1 MPVSPVK
8 PTLLARHALC
18 SILLLLLTGGAG
30 AVDLPRPRV
39 LASFFPPAV
48 VALNVAGTNADV
60 EVLLDGTIDPHD
72 FQFSRTDLAKIT
84 RADLLVLNGLGM
96 ESWLG
101 RALHKV
107 GIAKPM
113 VELSTGLGPEQ
124 LIPATASGL
133 HRHQERDG
141 HDDAGFNPHIWLD
154 PRLLAHG
161 TSNVLRALQKADP
174 NNAVA
179 YAANARAFI
188 EGLQELDAEL
198 LRGLAPVRRAPVVT
212 WHDAFAYFARRY
224 GPDVIGV
231 IEPVAEVDPAPR
243 YLADLSRRCRAEG
256 VRALFDQPGVRSRLL
271 QRLASDW
278 RVPVAT
284 LDTLENPSLKSD
296 AYVTAMRANA
306 RILRET
312 LP

>member
-1 MPVSPVK
+1 MPASLVK
-8 PTLLARHALC
+8 PSWLAIRAFF
-18 SILLLLLTGGAG
+18 SIILLLSAG
-30 AVDLPRPRV
+30 DMAAADRPPLRV

-60 EVLLDGTIDPHD
+60 QILLDGRVDPHD

-101 RALHKV
+101 RALLKV
-107 GIAKPM
+107 GISKPM
-113 VELSTGLGPEQ
+113 VELSADLGREQ
-124 LIPATASGL
+124 LIPASGSGV
-133 HRHQERDG
+133 HRHNQQDD

-161 TSNVLRALQKADP
+161 TTNVLRALQQADP
-174 NNAVA
+174 KNAAA

-198 LRGLAPVRRAPVVT
+198 LRGLAPVRPAPVVT

-243 YLADLSRRCRAEG
+243 YLADLSRRCRARG

-278 RVPVAT
+278 HVPVAT
-284 LDTLENPSLKSD
+284 LDTLENQALKSD
-296 AYVTAMRANA
+296 AYATAMRANA

>member
-1 MPVSPVK
+1 MSAVK
-8 PTLLARHALC
+8 PTLLARRALC
-18 SILLLLLTGGAG
+18 ALFPLLLAGGVA
-30 AVDLPRPRV
+30 AADRPRPRL

-60 EVLLDGTIDPHD
+60 EVLLDGRIDPHD

-84 RADLLVLNGLGM
+84 HADLLVLNGLGM

-101 RALHKV
+101 RALLKV
-107 GIAKPM
+107 GIAKPL

-124 LIPATASGL
+124 LIPALDNGV
-133 HRHQERDG
+133 HRHPERDG
-141 HDDAGFNPHIWLD
+141 HGDAGFNPHIWLD

-161 TSNVLRALQKADP
+161 TSNVLRALQQADP
-174 NNAVA
+174 QNAAA

-188 EGLQELDAEL
+188 DGLQELDAEL

-284 LDTLENPSLKSD
+284 LDTLENQSLKSD

>member
-1 MPVSPVK
+1 MPACPVN
-8 PTLLARHALC
+8 PTWLALRAFC
-18 SILLLLLTGGAG
+18 PILLLLSAADLTA
-30 AVDLPRPRV
+30 AEQTRLRV

-60 EVLLDGTIDPHD
+60 EVLLDGRIDPHD
-72 FQFSRTDLAKIT
+72 FQFSRADLAKIT

-96 ESWLG
+96 ESWLD
-101 RALHKV
+101 RALLKV
-107 GIAKPM
+107 GVARPQ
-113 VELSTGLGPEQ
+113 VELSADLGPEQ
-124 LIPATASGL
+124 LIPVAAIGP
-133 HRHQERDG
+133 HREHEQDG

-161 TSNVLRALQKADP
+161 TTNVLHALQQADP
-174 NNAVA
+174 KNAES

-188 EGLQELDAEL
+188 EGLHELDAEL

-243 YLADLSRRCRAEG
+243 YLADLSRRCRAQG

-284 LDTLENPSLKSD
+284 LDTLENQSLKSD

>member
-1 MPVSPVK
+1 MLGFLVK
-8 PTLLARHALC
+8 LTLLSRHALGFL
-18 SILLLLLTGGAG
+18 ILLFLADGVAAENRL
-30 AVDLPRPRV
+30 RV

-60 EVLLDGTIDPHD
+60 EILLDGRVDPHD
-72 FQFSRTDLAKIT
+72 FQFSRRDLAKIT

-101 RALHKV
+101 RALLKV
-107 GIAKPM
+107 GVAKPKA
-113 VELSTGLGPEQ
+113 ELSTDLGPEQ
-124 LIPATASGL
+124 LIPASGSGA
-133 HRHQERDG
+133 HRHSQPDD
-141 HDDAGFNPHIWLD
+141 HDDAEFNPHIWLD

-161 TSNVLRALQKADP
+161 TTNVLRALQKADP
-174 NNAVA
+174 NNAA
-179 YAANARAFI
+179 IYAANARAFI

-198 LRGLAPVRRAPVVT
+198 LRGLAPVRQAPVVT

-224 GPDVIGV
+224 GPNVIGV

-243 YLADLSRRCRAEG
+243 YLAELSRRCRAGG

-278 RVPVAT
+278 QVPVAT
-284 LDTLENPSLKSD
+284 LDTLENQALKPD
-296 AYVTAMRANA
+296 AYITAMRANA